1 MEVTLTLLDQEVK
14 DIINVLGQLPTQS
27 NAWPLMQKLNFQL
40 TSQTPTEDA
49 SVKPSPEN
57 E

>member
-40 TSQTPTEDA
+40 TSQTSTEDA
-49 SVKPSPEN
+49 SVKPSLEN